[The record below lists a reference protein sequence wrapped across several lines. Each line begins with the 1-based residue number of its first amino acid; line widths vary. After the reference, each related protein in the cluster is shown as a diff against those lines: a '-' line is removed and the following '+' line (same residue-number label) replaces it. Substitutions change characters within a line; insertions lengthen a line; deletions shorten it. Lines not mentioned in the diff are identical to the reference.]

1 MRAERIVILST
12 LLMKILIIDNSVFLR
27 EKLVKAFYEIDNTLL
42 VREESAFNDGELAFN
57 SYNPDLVILEIDLL
71 SKGGI
76 SLLRKMKTTSPDSVV
91 IIFTDHSTEEFK
103 TKYLQAGADYF
114 FDKCK
119 NYKEL
124 LEVIRSLVK
133 QHKLF

>member
-1 MRAERIVILST
+1 MT
-12 LLMKILIIDNSVFLR
+12 ILIIDNSVFLR
-27 EKLVKAFYEIDNTLL
+27 EKLVENFYEIDNTLL
-42 VREESAFNDGELAFN
+42 IREESTFHSGESAFNT
-57 SYNPDLVILEIDLL
+57 YKPDLVILEIDLL
-71 SKGGI
+71 SHGGM
-76 SLLRKMKTTSPDSVV
+76 SLLRKMKRTSPASVV

>member
-1 MRAERIVILST
+1 MTV
-12 LLMKILIIDNSVFLR
+12 LIIDNSVFLR

-42 VREESAFNDGELAFN
+42 IREESTFDSGESAFN
-57 SYNPDLVILEIDLL
+57 SCKPDLVILEIDLL
-71 SKGGI
+71 SNGGM
-76 SLLRKMKTTSPDSVV
+76 SLLRKMKITSPASVV

-119 NYKEL
+119 QYREM
-124 LEVIRSLVK
+124 LEVTRNLVINKRTK
-133 QHKLF
+133 QLTNLK